1 MPLSQFVF
9 YSRNLVKLTGGS
21 MRDMV
26 RDILASCNRYDH
38 ASGMTGALVFNEDFF
53 LQAME
58 GETSTISEQLWALAA
73 DSRHSGMV
81 LVSAVPLQQRA
92 LRGWMVGYAGRSEAL
107 NALYLQYGPTA
118 KFDPTEMSS
127 HHRAAP
133 GVHGA
138 RCKPFRPALRPA
150 GTSGEEAGRAIGR
163 SRSRL
168 AWSI

>member
-1 MPLSQFVF
+1 MPLSQIVF

-26 RDILASCNRYDH
+26 RDILASCSRYDR

-58 GETSTISEQLWALAA
+58 GESSTISEQLWNLAA

-81 LVSAVPLQQRA
+81 LVSAAPVQQRS
-92 LRGWMVGYAGRSEAL
+92 LGGWTVGYAGRSEVL

-118 KFDPTEMSS
+118 KFDPTEMSAAAIIALLRAFTELDAS
-127 HHRAAP
+127 HFVQRSGQP
-133 GVHGA
+133 GIVAIKPVA
-138 RCKPFRPALRPA
+138 R
-150 GTSGEEAGRAIGR
+150 
-163 SRSRL
+163 
-168 AWSI
+168 

>member
-1 MPLSQFVF
+1 MPLSQIVF

-38 ASGMTGALVFNEDFF
+38 ASGITGALVFNEDFF

-58 GETSTISEQLWALAA
+58 GETATISEQLWNLAA

-81 LVSAVPLQQRA
+81 LVSAVPVQQRA

-118 KFDPTEMSS
+118 KFDPTEMSVGGIIALLRS
-127 HHRAAP
+127 FTDLDANHFVQRSGPPGMAERKPAA
-133 GVHGA
+133 
-138 RCKPFRPALRPA
+138 R
-150 GTSGEEAGRAIGR
+150 
-163 SRSRL
+163 
-168 AWSI
+168 